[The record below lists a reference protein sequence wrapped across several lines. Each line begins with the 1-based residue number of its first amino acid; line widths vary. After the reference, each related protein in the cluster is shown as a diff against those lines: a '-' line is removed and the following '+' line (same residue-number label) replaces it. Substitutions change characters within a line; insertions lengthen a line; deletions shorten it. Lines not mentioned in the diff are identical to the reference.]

1 MKIAILNEC
10 FLGRK
15 HLDRLKKLGQISVY
29 TGTKTEKEAIK
40 RLKDV
45 DVAVIHCS
53 LLPITQNILKNSSK
67 LRYISLASTGYDR
80 VDLKAVKENNILVSN
95 LPTYGTQSVAEHTFA
110 LIFAV
115 IRKVVELDNLIRKN
129 PYEINSINDLIT
141 SPYVGFTLHG
151 KTLGLIGVGR
161 IGARVAEIARALGMK
176 VLAYDIIPK
185 KLKEVEMK
193 SFKEILKESDIVSL
207 HTPLTQKTNNF
218 IGKKEL
224 EMMKPQAILINTARG
239 GLIETKAL
247 YNALKNKTIAGA
259 GVDVLKEIDKS
270 NPLLKLKNIVLTP
283 HSAWYTKESFENIAN
298 TVVENVEA
306 YINGKP
312 INILL

>member
-10 FLGRK
+10 FLGGK
-15 HLDRLKKLGQISVY
+15 HLDRLKKLGQVSVY
-29 TGTKTEKEAIK
+29 IGTKTEKEAVK

-53 LLPITQNILKNSSK
+53 LLPITQNILKNASK

-80 VDLKAVKENNILVSN
+80 VDLKAAKENNVIVSN

-115 IRKVVELDNLIRKN
+115 IRKVVELDYLIRKD

-161 IGARVAEIARALGMK
+161 IGTRVAEIAQALGMK

-185 KLKEVEMK
+185 KLKGVEMK
-193 SFKEILKESDIVSL
+193 SIKEILKESDIVSL
-207 HTPLTQKTNNF
+207 HTPLTKKTNNL

-224 EMMKPQAILINTARG
+224 KMMKTQAILINTARG
-239 GLIETKAL
+239 GLIETQAL
-247 YNALKNKTIAGA
+247 YSALKNRTIAGA
-259 GVDVLKEIDKS
+259 GIDVLKEVDKS
-270 NPLLKLKNIVLTP
+270 NPLLKLKNIVFTP